1 MRREKLKKR
10 RRRRKRNGI
19 KSTLNNCIKTKHRSI
34 LIIITTTIIGLKLLT
49 ILKKLQLWHLIKRRA
64 LLKLRPRVR
73 KRKKLIQRLRRKN
86 LKRLR
91 GTLKCTEGMLHLNGG
106 IMMMIVRVWTTEEAT
121 ICHLIKKERIW
132 NTLRERIKQI
142 RKIHGSLE
150 ADKEE
155 TA

>member
-1 MRREKLKKR
+1 MRRKKLMKR
-10 RRRRKRNGI
+10 IRRRKRNMI
-19 KSTLNNCIKTKHRSI
+19 KSTLNYCIKTKLRSI
-34 LIIITTTIIGLKLLT
+34 LIIITTTIIGLKLLM
-49 ILKKLQLWHLIKRRA
+49 ILKKLQLWHLTKRRA
-64 LLKLRPRVR
+64 LLKLKLRVR

-91 GTLKCTEGMLHLNGG
+91 ETLKCTEGMLHLNGG